1 VLWWK
6 AYRTEQ
12 LSMCKP
18 RSACQTKWWG
28 LSLGDWPSYTFKL
41 RHCLHSLS
49 RQPRHVLVEDYHK
62 ALFALDGPDAL
73 PTDGDVAFLGK
84 AFAGFLGLPEHGA
97 AVLFWANPN
106 IDQPR
111 LLLPRGVPGSA
122 SFEVSPDNADLLDS
136 LVASCVQYC
145 CPTDCPCEEGH
156 MSRASL
162 KNIWSQLPAWG
173 ALMVA
178 FGALLAG
185 DARADRSQLQ
195 PPEAAPEPSR
205 LASRLDQVAIRIDG
219 ENIYI
224 SQRGSAFEELRL
236 GDTPDAAHLRKL
248 LRDAGAEGQ
257 SVFVPIGAM
266 IVASGGGSGKG
277 EKPKQKTSKDTTDPG
292 KGK

>member
-1 VLWWK
+1 M
-6 AYRTEQ
+6 ASPSIQRTRATKLCTPAVARASEQ
-12 LSMCKP
+12 HATREPGDPEDRLRRTRAPPAS
-18 RSACQTKWWG
+18 SAQVQQ
-28 LSLGDWPSYTFKL
+28 
-41 RHCLHSLS
+41 R
-49 RQPRHVLVEDYHK
+49 V
-62 ALFALDGPDAL
+62 
-73 PTDGDVAFLGK
+73 
-84 AFAGFLGLPEHGA
+84 LGLPEHGA
-97 AVLFWANPN
+97 VVLFWVNPN

-156 MSRASL
+156 MSRPSL
-162 KNIWSQLPAWG
+162 KNIWLQLPAFG
-173 ALMVA
+173 ALML
-178 FGALLAG
+178 GALLAG
-185 DARADRSQLQ
+185 GARADRSQLQ

-248 LRDAGAEGQ
+248 LRDAGAVGQ
-257 SVFVPIGAM
+257 SISVPIGSM
-266 IVASGGGSGKG
+266 IVASGGGSGTG
-277 EKPKQKTSKDTTDPG
+277 AKPKQQSSKETTDPG